1 MSVFQVDK
9 TNFSDM
15 YNYIQ
20 DILIKSDF
28 VAFDCEFTGLLS
40 CLEKIEGRF
49 PN

>member
-1 MSVFQVDK
+1 MNVITDV
-9 TNFSDM
+9 NM
-15 YNYIQ
+15 NGM
-20 DILIKSDF
+20 LLLEIKSDF